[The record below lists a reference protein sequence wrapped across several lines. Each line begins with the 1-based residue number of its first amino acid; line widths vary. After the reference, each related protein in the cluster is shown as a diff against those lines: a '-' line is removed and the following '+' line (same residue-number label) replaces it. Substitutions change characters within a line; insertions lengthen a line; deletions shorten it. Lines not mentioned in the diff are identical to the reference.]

1 MTSTHDAVIIGA
13 GPNGLAAGITLAQA
27 GRSVLILEARE
38 TVGGGCRT
46 LELTL
51 PGYRHDPCSAIHP
64 LAVVSPFFRTLPLA
78 DCGLEM
84 IEPPLALANPFDD
97 GTAAVLAKSID
108 ETAASLGPDG
118 DAYKRLLDP
127 LLEDQEILIPELL
140 GPLRIPPRHPIAMAR
155 FGLVGLRSAK
165 GLAFSRF
172 KGRNARALFA
182 GMAGHS
188 MLKLDQL
195 VTGAFGLTLA
205 LFGHV
210 ANWPVPRG
218 GSQAIVDALAAH
230 FRSLG
235 GEIRTNTPADSI
247 SQYKDTHAILFD
259 TTPRQ
264 FLTLAG
270 DQVPGRYRRQL
281 QHYRYGPG
289 VFKVDWALS
298 GPVPWTALECRRAG
312 TVHLGGSFEE
322 IAASEADACAGR
334 HSERPYG
341 IVAQQSLFDSTRAPD
356 GNHTLWAYCHVPSG
370 SDKDMTA
377 AIEAQIERFAPGFR
391 DLVIARSVMGP
402 GAIEAHNP
410 NYIGGDINGGV
421 QDIRQLFTR
430 PAVRRDPYSTPNPR
444 LYLCSSSTPPGGGV
458 HGMCGYHAAKSV
470 LRHGS

>member
-27 GRSVLILEARE
+27 GRSVLILEAKD
-38 TVGGGCRT
+38 TIGGGCRT
-46 LELTL
+46 LDLTL

-78 DCGLEM
+78 QYGLEM

-97 GTAAVLAKSID
+97 GTAVVLAKSVD
-108 ETAASLGPDG
+108 ETAASLGPDA
-118 DAYKRLLDP
+118 DAYKRLLNP
-127 LLEDQEILIPELL
+127 LIRDRDILIPELL

-165 GLAFSRF
+165 GLVHSRF

-182 GMAGHS
+182 GMAAHS
-188 MLKLDQL
+188 MLRMDQL
-195 VTGAFGLTLA
+195 TTAAFGLTLA
-205 LFGHV
+205 LFGHAV
-210 ANWPVPRG
+210 NWPIPRG

-235 GEIRTNTPADSI
+235 GEIRTSTPVDSI
-247 SQYKDTHAILFD
+247 EQYKNARAILFD

-264 FLTLAG
+264 FLALAG

-281 QHYRYGPG
+281 SHYRYGPG
-289 VFKVDWALS
+289 VFKIDLALS
-298 GPVPWTALECRRAG
+298 GPVPWTAPECRRAG
-312 TVHLGGSFEE
+312 TVHLGGSYEE

-334 HSERPYG
+334 HSERPYV
-341 IVAQQSLFDSTRAPD
+341 IVAQQSLFDPTRAPD
-356 GNHTLWAYCHVPSG
+356 DHHTLWAYCHVPSG
-370 SDKDMTA
+370 SDKDMTG
-377 AIEAQIERFAPGFR
+377 AIEGQIERFAPGFR

-402 GAIEAHNP
+402 SALQDYNP
-410 NYIGGDINGGV
+410 NYIGGDINGGL
-421 QDIRQLFTR
+421 QDIRQIFTR
-430 PAVRRDPYSTPNPR
+430 PAVRLDPYSTPNKR

-458 HGMCGYHAAKSV
+458 HGMAGHHAAKSV
-470 LRHGS
+470 MRRET